1 MKQNNLIILAK
12 EWLEKGSHDLD
23 EARLSFKH
31 GGWTD
36 IICFHCQQAAEKYLK
51 GFLTRQGINVGKLKK
66 WQIHELPKL
75 WKECYKLNAE
85 FKLIEEECILLND
98 FYIEPRYP
106 LGMPKVYSRKVA
118 KEAIKAVEKIV
129 ALIAKVTK

>member
-12 EWLEKGSHDLD
+12 EWFEKGNHDLD
-23 EARLSFKH
+23 EAKLSFEH

-51 GFLTRQGINVGKLKK
+51 GFLVSQGVNIGKLKK

-75 WKECYKLNAE
+75 WKECNKLNRN
-85 FKLIEEECILLND
+85 FKSIEEECIVLNGY
-98 FYIEPRYP
+98 YIEPRYP
-106 LGMPKVYSRKVA
+106 LGEPKVYSKKEA
-118 KEAIKAVEKIV
+118 KEAIEATEKIV
-129 ALIAKVTK
+129 SFIISVT